1 MRMVLTMLLV
11 FVVHDIGQ
19 AQSNGGNEL
28 HDGRFWRSS
37 SDSGRLGYLVGYNE
51 GVGRGLSNYT
61 TDVKEFEKGLR
72 REWPDL
78 TFGEMKEAVDRFYES
93 PDNRLLPVVIA
104 IRVVAMTFS
113 GVPQPKI
120 DALVDSARR
129 QRSSRSSA
137 N

>member
-1 MRMVLTMLLV
+1 MRIVLTVLLI
-11 FVVHDIGQ
+11 FIAHDIGQ
-19 AQSNGGNEL
+19 AQSNGNEL

-37 SDSGRLGYLVGYNE
+37 SDSGKLGYLVGYNE

-61 TDVKEFEKGLR
+61 TDVRELEKGLR

-104 IRVVAMTFS
+104 IRVVAMTFT
-113 GVPQPKI
+113 GVAQPQI
-120 DALVDSARR
+120 DALVDAARK
-129 QRSSRSSA
+129 QGSIRSSS